1 MAAHKKPRKLDVAKM
16 IKHYEKEER
25 RKRDQ
30 EARELLAAFLRVIR
44 EGERNQS

>member
-1 MAAHKKPRKLDVAKM
+1 MAAHKLDVAKM

-25 RKRDQ
+25 RKRGQ

-44 EGERNQS
+44 GIKAD